1 VSEDTSRPPTK
12 SLNVLPHS
20 GKLDQMRAEAGVSG
34 ANKPAPAPKK
44 ERPIQPHVNRISASP
59 AALKSERQLA
69 LEREVIKVLMTV
81 FDPAL
86 PVDIYQ
92 LGLVYDIDIDDENNV
107 HVRMTLTAPG
117 CPVAGT
123 LPPAVEQKI
132 NAVDGVRSATVEL
145 VWEPQWTKDM
155 MSEAA
160 QLQLGLL

>member
-1 VSEDTSRPPTK
+1 VSEDRPTK
-12 SLNVLPHS
+12 SLTVLPHS
-20 GKLDQMRAEAGVSG
+20 GKIDQMRAEAGVS
-34 ANKPAPAPKK
+34 ASKPLAAPKK

-59 AALKSERQLA
+59 VALKSERQLA
-69 LEREVIKVLMTV
+69 LEREIIRVLMTV
-81 FDPAL
+81 YDPEI

-92 LGLVYDIDIDDENNV
+92 LGLVYDIDIDEENNV

-132 NAVDGVRSATVEL
+132 NAIEGVNAATVEL

>member
-1 VSEDTSRPPTK
+1 MSEDTPRAPVK

-20 GKLDQMRAEAGVSG
+20 GKLDQMRADAGAST
-34 ANKPAPAPKK
+34 NQPAPAPKK
-44 ERPIQPHVNRISASP
+44 DRPIQPHTNRISASP

-69 LEREVIKVLMTV
+69 LEREVIRALMTV
-81 FDPAL
+81 YDPEI
-86 PVDIYQ
+86 PIDIYQ
-92 LGLVYDIDIDDENNV
+92 LGLVYDIDIDADNNV

-132 NAVDGVRSATVEL
+132 NAIEGVNSATVEL

>member
-1 VSEDTSRPPTK
+1 VSDERPPAK

-20 GKLDQMRAEAGVSG
+20 GKVGQMRATA
-34 ANKPAPAPKK
+34 APAQAAAAAAKK
-44 ERPIQPHVNRISASP
+44 ERPIPPHVNRISASP
-59 AALKSERQLA
+59 AALKSERQLD
-69 LEREVIKVLMTV
+69 LERQVIRVLKTV
-81 FDPAL
+81 YDPEI
-86 PVDIYQ
+86 PVDIYD
-92 LGLVYDIDIDDENNV
+92 LGLVYDIDIDDGNNV

-132 NAVDGVRSATVEL
+132 NAIDAVNSATVEL
-145 VWEPQWTKDM
+145 VWEPQWNKDM

>member
-1 VSEDTSRPPTK
+1 MSEQRPPAK
-12 SLNVLPHS
+12 SLTVLPHS
-20 GKLDQMRAEAGVSG
+20 GKVDQVRADSGGVSK
-34 ANKPAPAPKK
+34 AAAPPKK
-44 ERPIQPHVNRISASP
+44 QRAIQPHVNRISASP
-59 AALKSERQLA
+59 AALKSEQQLA

-81 FDPAL
+81 YDPEI

-92 LGLVYDIDIDDENNV
+92 LGLVYDIDIDAENNV

-132 NAVDGVRSATVEL
+132 NAIEGVNAATVEL
-145 VWEPQWTKDM
+145 VWEPQWTKEM

-160 QLQLGLL
+160 QLELGLL

>member
-1 VSEDTSRPPTK
+1 MSDERPPTK

-20 GKLDQMRAEAGVSG
+20 GKLDQMRADAGAT
-34 ANKPAPAPKK
+34 ANKPAVPAKK
-44 ERPIQPHVNRISASP
+44 DRPIPPHVNRISASP
-59 AALKSERQLA
+59 VALKSERQLA

-81 FDPAL
+81 YDPEI

-92 LGLVYDIDIDDENNV
+92 LGLVYDIDIDEGNNV

-132 NAVDGVRSATVEL
+132 NAIDGVNAATVEL